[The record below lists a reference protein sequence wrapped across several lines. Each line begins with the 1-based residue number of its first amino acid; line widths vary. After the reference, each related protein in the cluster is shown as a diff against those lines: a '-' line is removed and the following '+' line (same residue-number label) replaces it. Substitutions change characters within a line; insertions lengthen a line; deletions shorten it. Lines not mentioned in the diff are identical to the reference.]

1 MVVGNN
7 GHFVMHDIITGDKL
21 ATYNTNITRNK
32 VTPYIVDQRQCYI
45 MYKHIHNQS
54 NVFYKT
60 LLL

>member
-1 MVVGNN
+1 
-7 GHFVMHDIITGDKL
+7 MHDIITGDKL